1 MKDSPDFGI
10 LDSSDD
16 NSNKKIDTSDPKD
29 IKEVN
34 ESKKSYSDWEMRIY
48 SLEDKAMLLEDRV
61 AVKIMKTII
70 SSLLV
75 CLGNARGYEDEY
87 RKFRDRFINL
97 PKLGNLKT
105 QLQGN
110 DYDIVELQTNE
121 AIYVP
126 LEHLKLGIQIMFEK
140 QASRALQEAMVLETD
155 IKRVLRRELGYFD
168 ERKTFNSNEYI
179 KMQMMNS
186 AMPTTPESS
195 LDSIEDI
202 LPPSTPS
209 IEGEND
215 NIDVRPRR

>member
-1 MKDSPDFGI
+1 MEDSPDFGI
-10 LDSSDD
+10 LDSLGD
-16 NSNKKIDTSDPKD
+16 NNDKKIDTSDPKN

-48 SLEDKAMLLEDRV
+48 SLDDKAMLLEDRI
-61 AVKIMKTII
+61 AVKVVKTII

-87 RKFRDRFINL
+87 RKFRDRYINL

-121 AIYVP
+121 SIYVP
-126 LEHLKLGIQIMFEK
+126 LEHLKLGVQIMFEK

-155 IKRVLRRELGYFD
+155 IKRVLRRELGFFD

-195 LDSIEDI
+195 LDSINDI
-202 LPPSTPS
+202 LPPP
-209 IEGEND
+209 IEEGGDD
-215 NIDVRPRR
+215 NNNVRPRR